1 MVGTSLTSNL
11 WICHCESLALSEHHS
26 PGCICKFPTTR
37 RSERCLLG
45 LAACVDQAKHLLHD
59 RINRANKAD
68 SQFLRACYFLICLGH
83 TLDDCLTSI
92 GIAHFVSK
100 FLLAEL
106 RQNKKYSKDM
116 PLPFIVRMYNIK
128 DEDPNLLTEE
138 ETQKYVADSV
148 VTSECWLTRYAKP
161 VKVQKLWL
169 VGGEVVLWPYIVDGV
184 VYNYPIVRNSI
195 WADSKTLPDP
205 EFQNQIMDITQKW
218 LNEA

>member
-1 MVGTSLTSNL
+1 MILYHIMADT
-11 WICHCESLALSEHHS
+11 
-26 PGCICKFPTTR
+26 GCLPDDVVPQIPTNR
-37 RSERCLLG
+37 MKGE
-45 LAACVDQAKHLLHD
+45 DQEIP
-59 RINRANKAD
+59 R
-68 SQFLRACYFLICLGH
+68 ICLGH

-148 VTSECWLTRYAKP
+148 VTSECWLTRYEKP
-161 VKVQKLWL
+161 VKIQKLWL
-169 VGGEVVLWPYIVDGV
+169 VGGEVVLWPYIVAALYTITQSSLTQFGQTAKPCRTR
-184 VYNYPIVRNSI
+184 NFRIKSWISLRNGLTKPEKEAHQKLLHILANSI
-195 WADSKTLPDP
+195 VLKLYDR
-205 EFQNQIMDITQKW
+205 
-218 LNEA
+218 

>member
-1 MVGTSLTSNL
+1 MKG
-11 WICHCESLALSEHHS
+11 E
-26 PGCICKFPTTR
+26 
-37 RSERCLLG
+37 
-45 LAACVDQAKHLLHD
+45 DQEIP
-59 RINRANKAD
+59 R
-68 SQFLRACYFLICLGH
+68 ICLGH

-184 VYNYPIVRNSI
+184 VYDYPIVRNSI

>member
-1 MVGTSLTSNL
+1 MILYHIMADT
-11 WICHCESLALSEHHS
+11 
-26 PGCICKFPTTR
+26 GCLPDDVVPQIPTNR
-37 RSERCLLG
+37 MKGE
-45 LAACVDQAKHLLHD
+45 DQEIP
-59 RINRANKAD
+59 R
-68 SQFLRACYFLICLGH
+68 ICLGH

-106 RQNKKYSKDM
+106 RQNKIGIAHFVSKFLLAELRQNKKYSKDM
-116 PLPFIVRMYNIK
+116 PLPFVVRMYNIK

-148 VTSECWLTRYAKP
+148 VTSECWLTRYEKP
-161 VKVQKLWL
+161 VKIQKLWL

>member
-1 MVGTSLTSNL
+1 MILYHIMADT
-11 WICHCESLALSEHHS
+11 
-26 PGCICKFPTTR
+26 GCLPDDVVPQIPTNR
-37 RSERCLLG
+37 MKGE
-45 LAACVDQAKHLLHD
+45 DQEIP
-59 RINRANKAD
+59 R
-68 SQFLRACYFLICLGH
+68 ICLGH

-148 VTSECWLTRYAKP
+148 VTSECWLTRYEKP
-161 VKVQKLWL
+161 VKIQKLWL

-184 VYNYPIVRNSI
+184 VYDYPIVRNSI
-195 WADSKTLPDP
+195 WTERKPCRTRNFRIKSWISLRNGLTKP
-205 EFQNQIMDITQKW
+205 EKEAHQK
-218 LNEA
+218 LLHILANSIVLKLYDR